1 MSLRANEPQDSQASA
16 LQKQLLN
23 VLKEVDRLKD
33 ERLSTVVA
41 NSEFH
46 RQATDEISQLREQLS
61 EQARLAGEW
70 YEKASSAEA
79 ELEQLRSQ
87 PVGMEVVDPEVFD
100 LLREALNLRANA
112 GGAIKEKVRQ
122 ALALLTKS

>member
-1 MSLRANEPQDSQASA
+1 MSLRANEIQDSQASDRK
-16 LQKQLLN
+16 KQLDDA
-23 VLKEVDRLKD
+23 LKEVDQLKD
-33 ERLSTVVA
+33 ERQRTAVA

-61 EQARLAGEW
+61 DQARLAGEW

-87 PVGMEVVDPEVFD
+87 PVGMAVVNPEVFD
-100 LLREALNLRANA
+100 LLRGALNLRANA